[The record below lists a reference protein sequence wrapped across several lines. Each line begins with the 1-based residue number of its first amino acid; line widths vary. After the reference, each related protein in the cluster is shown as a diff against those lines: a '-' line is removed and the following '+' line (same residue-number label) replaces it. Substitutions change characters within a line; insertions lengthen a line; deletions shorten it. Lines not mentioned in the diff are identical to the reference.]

1 LPTASPDA
9 TATFATGGEAGKR
22 KLRLMILRYINA
34 AMERAHYEIIEDA
47 EPFYGSIPG
56 IQGVWATGVTLE
68 ACRKELADSLED
80 WLLLSVRQGA
90 DIPPVGDVKLE
101 IPHEVA

>member
-1 LPTASPDA
+1 VPAANPDI
-9 TATFATGGEAGKR
+9 TVTFLAGSEAGKS
-22 KLRLMILRYINA
+22 KLRPMILRYINA
-34 AMERAHYEIIEDA
+34 AMEKAHYEIIEDA

-80 WLLLSVRQGA
+80 WLLFSVRRGA
-90 DIPPVGDVKLE
+90 RN
-101 IPHEVA
+101 

>member
-1 LPTASPDA
+1 MPAANPDA
-9 TATFATGGEAGKR
+9 TVTFPAGVPTGGEAGKS
-22 KLRLMILRYINA
+22 KLLSMILRYINA

-90 DIPPVGDVKLE
+90 RN
-101 IPHEVA
+101 

>member
-1 LPTASPDA
+1 
-9 TATFATGGEAGKR
+9 
-22 KLRLMILRYINA
+22 
-34 AMERAHYEIIEDA
+34 
-47 EPFYGSIPG
+47 
-56 IQGVWATGVTLE
+56 LE